1 MCGIAGII
9 DRSSAQ
15 TSATKVRSMCDSLAH
30 RGPDGEGFWTSNDGT
45 VHLGHR
51 RLSIIDLSEKGAQ
64 PMTFNQRYTITFNG
78 EIYNY
83 QALKKELIAA
93 GYQFFST
100 SDTEVVLAAYDYW
113 KEKCLKHFDGMFA
126 FALYDIE
133 TEELFC
139 ARDRFGE
146 KPFFY
151 TMQDDVFYFASEIK
165 AFWSIGL
172 KKTINKSLMYLYLTE
187 DLVENPTNTKESF
200 YEGIYQLDPAS
211 YFYFGKNSQQPEVK
225 KYWEISITEDQ
236 KKLTFEESVTQ
247 FQELFNKAVASRT
260 IADVT
265 VGCSLSGG
273 LDSSSIVATIA
284 QSDKSIPAF
293 SARFDDYEKDE
304 GAYIE
309 LVSNH
314 FQTKQY
320 DKWITSVNFEEQFER
335 LLYYQDEPFQ
345 SGSIFAQYCVYETAK
360 NEGVKVVIDGQGAD
374 ELLGGYDKDFAVYA
388 RELQINNKD
397 FQQFA
402 AHIKANH
409 ATTIQVRKIDL
420 FALKYPKTF
429 QFAVALKNRIWNKV
443 PTGIADPFHAKYA
456 PNKPVFYRHK
466 ALKASLKYEMTVQG
480 LPKLLRFA
488 DRNAMAHSVESRL
501 PFLSPEL
508 VAFVFQLNSDYFL
521 HEGWSKALLRSA
533 MKNNLPEKI
542 IQRKDKIGFEAPHH
556 QWLKTASMQR
566 RIEQSRKLLIE
577 KGYITDKY
585 TDSWKIVIAA
595 YYI

>member
-9 DRSSAQ
+9 DRSSAH
-15 TSATKVRSMCDSLAH
+15 TSAAKVRSMCDSLAH
-30 RGPDGEGFWTSNDGT
+30 RGPDGEGFWSSNDGT
-45 VHLGHR
+45 IHLGHR
-51 RLSIIDLSEKGAQ
+51 RLSIIDLSEKGTQ

-83 QALKKELIAA
+83 QALKKELITA

-113 KEKCLKHFDGMFA
+113 KEKCLVYFDGMFA

-146 KPFFY
+146 KPFYY
-151 TMQDDVFYFASEIK
+151 TLVDGVFYFASEIK
-165 AFWSIGL
+165 AFWAIEL
-172 KKTINKSLMYLYLTE
+172 EKKINKHMMYLFLVE
-187 DLVENPTNTKESF
+187 DLVENPTNTKDTF

-225 KYWEISITEDQ
+225 KYWEISIAEGQ
-236 KKLTFEESVTQ
+236 NKLTFDTSIAQ

-260 IADVT
+260 VADVT

-284 QSDKSIPAF
+284 QTNNSVPTF
-293 SARFDDYEKDE
+293 SARFEDFKKDE
-304 GAYIE
+304 GTYIE

-314 FQTKQY
+314 FQTKQHN
-320 DKWITSVNFEEQFER
+320 KWITSSNFEEQFER

-374 ELLGGYDKDFAVYA
+374 ELLGGYDKDFSVYV
-388 RELQINNKD
+388 RELIFNNND
-397 FQQFA
+397 FQQFVA
-402 AHIKANH
+402 QIKAH
-409 ATTIQVRKIDL
+409 HGTTIQVRKLDL

-429 QFAVALKNRIWNKV
+429 QLVIALKNRIWTKI
-443 PTGIADPFHAKYA
+443 PTGIAAPFHAKYA

-466 ALKASLKYEMTVQG
+466 ALKESLKYELTIQG

-508 VAFVFQLNSDYFL
+508 VAFVYHLNSEHFL
-521 HEGWSKALLRSA
+521 HQGWSKALLRSA

-542 IQRKDKIGFEAPHH
+542 IQRKDKIGFEAPHDK
-556 QWLKTASMQR
+556 WLKTTSMQR
-566 RIEQSRKLLIE
+566 RIEESRKLLIE
-577 KGYITDKY
+577 KGYITEKY